1 MPLKGKENMTSH
13 AKKTWGSVILRSL
26 GAVIVGI
33 GVVSA
38 FVVLLSLYGASTE
51 SAPVTATQS
60 IKFPENEKMLDDA
73 AAQLAREGA
82 KLSNIEPAAGDK
94 NIKK

>member
-1 MPLKGKENMTSH
+1 MTSGV
-13 AKKTWGSVILRSL
+13 KKTWARVALRSIA
-26 GAVIVGI
+26 AVVVGI
-33 GVVSA
+33 SVVSA

-51 SAPVTATQS
+51 TKPVTAVQS
-60 IKFPENEKMLDDA
+60 IKFPENEKMLDDT